1 MPRPTRSPGC
11 CMVISGANSLRR
23 ASTRAPGQ
31 HVLIQFLVRQRALA
45 IFKALFQQGCASK
58 SPMCVLPRCYPGTRK
73 VVGAA
78 GFEPT
83 TPCAQGRC
91 ATRLRY
97 APTRQEYSE
106 NDARRHQALRRRGFV
121 ALCVAPC
128 GAFRRGQAN
137 LARSRN
143 DSGGGS
149 ELTLLQVVRTS
160 GTCRRSRRP
169 WSSARSTSSCG
180 ARSRPFWRTR
190 N

>member
-1 MPRPTRSPGC
+1 
-11 CMVISGANSLRR
+11 
-23 ASTRAPGQ
+23 
-31 HVLIQFLVRQRALA
+31 VLWRF
-45 IFKALFQQGCASK
+45 S
-58 SPMCVLPRCYPGTRK
+58 SE
-73 VVGAA
+73 VVGAT
-78 GFEPT
+78 GFEPA

-106 NDARRHQALRRRGFV
+106 NDARRHEALRRRAFV

-149 ELTLLQVVRTS
+149 ELKLLKVVRTS
-160 GTCRRSRRP
+160 GTCRRSRRA
-169 WSSARSTSSCG
+169 WSSARSTSSCVLEVVPSG
-180 ARSRPFWRTR
+180 TLETEMSEWLKEHAWKSTLAARSNAHQNATTHFRSTTSATTMCIAVSP
-190 N
+190 